1 MIDLFASL
9 PPRYANCGQIT
20 LLLQVL
26 QQELQRLEDASRT
39 AYDRG
44 LLQRCDATGLARWE
58 RDLGL
63 AHRSD
68 LPLDSRRA
76 LALAALDRAYDGTIP
91 GLERYLRALAAPE
104 ALLLQPNYA
113 GFDLAVTL
121 EGDLRVDDYTLK
133 HRLSHRL
140 PAHISCSFL
149 SKQEEN
155 G

>member
-1 MIDLFASL
+1 MVDLFASL

-26 QQELQRLEDASRT
+26 QQELQHLEDAART
-39 AYDRG
+39 VSHRG
-44 LLQRCDATGLARWE
+44 LLQHCDAIGLSRWE

-63 AHRSD
+63 AHRPD

-76 LALAALDRAYDGTIP
+76 LALAALDRAYDGTMQ

-104 ALLLQPNYA
+104 ALLLQPDYA

-121 EGDLRVDDYTLK
+121 EGELQVDDYTLQ

-149 SKQEEN
+149 SKTVEI